1 MKTLLIVEDEPL
13 HLDQMKEV
21 LWEHGTSYRL
31 LEADKISTA
40 LARIQK
46 YQPDIIITDYHLPDG
61 RGTEILRTMYDQ
73 APVILMSAYGDEQLA
88 VKAIK
93 QGAMDYLVKKKEQ
106 LGQLPGILERAFRE
120 WTLMGEQKRLKKELE
135 DEKKKYKS
143 LFEESNDAV
152 FIHTLEGRFLDVNQR
167 GMELLELSKDRLLA
181 SSVLDFHQ
189 DETREQGKE
198 FLQKTLEQGSC
209 RFETTICKASGE
221 KAEVEISARI
231 FDAEKGLI
239 QGILRDITR
248 HKQTLEDL
256 RAVNSMK
263 DRLLSIVAHDLKNPM
278 NQIMGFTE
286 LLVLK
291 MQDLGPEKVALFH
304 KKIFQSTKNL
314 YMLLE
319 NLLDW
324 YRLQREVV
332 TLNPKVEDLK
342 KLTGKSMQLYQLQA
356 DDQEIQLRNGV
367 FDEEMVWT
375 DPIIAQTILRNLLS
389 NALKFTNSK
398 GFIEVSSQRL
408 EEKVIVQVKDNG
420 MGMSTEK
427 SRQLFGPVPVH
438 SRRGIQ
444 GEQGTGLGLKICKEF
459 MDKLGER
466 IWVESEPGKGTS
478 FYFTLPVA
486 FGFRYHPSVMRQ

>member
-1 MKTLLIVEDEPL
+1 
-13 HLDQMKEV
+13 
-21 LWEHGTSYRL
+21 
-31 LEADKISTA
+31 
-40 LARIQK
+40 
-46 YQPDIIITDYHLPDG
+46 
-61 RGTEILRTMYDQ
+61 
-73 APVILMSAYGDEQLA
+73 
-88 VKAIK
+88 
-93 QGAMDYLVKKKEQ
+93 
-106 LGQLPGILERAFRE
+106 
-120 WTLMGEQKRLKKELE
+120 
-135 DEKKKYKS
+135 
-143 LFEESNDAV
+143 
-152 FIHTLEGRFLDVNQR
+152 
-167 GMELLELSKDRLLA
+167 
-181 SSVLDFHQ
+181 
-189 DETREQGKE
+189 
-198 FLQKTLEQGSC
+198 
-209 RFETTICKASGE
+209 
-221 KAEVEISARI
+221 
-231 FDAEKGLI
+231 
-239 QGILRDITR
+239 
-248 HKQTLEDL
+248 
-256 RAVNSMK
+256 
-263 DRLLSIVAHDLKNPM
+263 
-278 NQIMGFTE
+278 
-286 LLVLK
+286 
-291 MQDLGPEKVALFH
+291 
-304 KKIFQSTKNL
+304 
-314 YMLLE
+314 
-319 NLLDW
+319 
-324 YRLQREVV
+324 VV